1 MRRLMLLRH
10 AKTEHD
16 APSGQDHDR
25 RLDDRGRLDAA
36 AIGAWIGRH
45 TPLPGAVLVSTAV
58 RARQTWEIAGQAM
71 KDVLREPAASKWQ
84 VEFLDEIYGAEPA
97 QLLGIVRMAQVST
110 QVSTQ
115 VPTEV
120 SDPGTLMLVGHNPGM
135 HELALMLTGS
145 GDAAAKKALEDN
157 LPTSGLAILDF
168 TIDDWSEVAFR
179 GGKLVRFTSPRLLKQ
194 ASDE

>member
-16 APSGQDHDR
+16 APSGQDQDR

-36 AIGAWIGRH
+36 AVGGWIGRH
-45 TPLPGAVLVSTAV
+45 PPLPDAVLVSTAV
-58 RARQTWEIAGQAM
+58 RARQTWEIAGQAI
-71 KDVLREPAASKWQ
+71 KEVLRKPAAAKWQ
-84 VEFLDEIYGAEPA
+84 VELLDEIYGAEPA
-97 QLLGIVRMAQVST
+97 QLLRIVRMA
-110 QVSTQ
+110 
-115 VPTEV
+115 EV
-120 SDPGTLMLVGHNPGM
+120 GDPGILMLVGHNPGM

-145 GDAAAKKALEDN
+145 GDAAAKKAIENN
-157 LPTSGLAILDF
+157 LPTAGLAILDF
-168 TIDDWSEVAFR
+168 AIDDWSAVSFR

>member
-16 APSGQDHDR
+16 APSGQDQDR

-36 AIGAWIGRH
+36 AIGTWIGRH
-45 TPLPGAVLVSTAV
+45 PPLPEAVLVSTAV
-58 RARQTWEIAGQAM
+58 RARQTWEIAGQAI
-71 KDVLREPAASKWQ
+71 KDALRQQAAFPE

-97 QLLGIVRMAQVST
+97 QLLQIIRMA
-110 QVSTQ
+110 
-115 VPTEV
+115 EV
-120 SDPGTLMLVGHNPGM
+120 TNLGHLLVVGHNPGM
-135 HELALMLTGS
+135 HELALILTGS

-168 TIDDWSEVAFR
+168 AIGDWSEVAFR
-179 GGKLVRFTSPRLLKQ
+179 SGKLVRFTSPRLLKQ